1 MDITCPFCRRDPFEY
16 VDIGVGFQPVA
27 ITCCEAGIDLFGL
40 DKQRARLPR
49 KILALRRSHS
59 PRKKAR
65 AKRLLDQHYG
75 W

>member
-1 MDITCPFCRRDPFEY
+1 MRIRCPFCRHDPFHY
-16 VDIGVGFQPVA
+16 VDNGLGFEAVA
-27 ITCCEAGIDLFGL
+27 VTCCDPGLDLFGL
-40 DKQRARLPR
+40 DQKQARLPR